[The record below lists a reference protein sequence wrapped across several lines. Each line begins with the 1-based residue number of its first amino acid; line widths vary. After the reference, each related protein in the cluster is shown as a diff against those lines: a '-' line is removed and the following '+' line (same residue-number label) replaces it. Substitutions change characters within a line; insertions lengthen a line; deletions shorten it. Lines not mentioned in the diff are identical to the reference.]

1 MATTVSPLKI
11 LSDLGMNP
19 WEIEN
24 DEDYL
29 RALKEGIIT
38 IEAASKGKGDRRSE
52 ILRDEL
58 IRVRKER
65 KAAPTT
71 EVGVKEK
78 KTTIKGTK
86 LLPGTTFRPQDIKP
100 VDVDDKKADAPALMP
115 DRLESIANTVD
126 SIALLLRRQFGLE
139 KKQQRD
145 NRKKQN
151 KINKDAR
158 ENKLEGKPK
167 DKKTGLIP
175 SSIAK
180 PTLGFFGRIQK
191 FFTNIAIGSAL
202 VSLLKWIKDPANA
215 EKVTKFKD
223 FLINNAPLIL
233 GGLAA
238 LALLPIV
245 GSLVGLIGGIMG
257 GLSMLGLAVPLLPI
271 ILKGILIAAVLALT
285 VAAGNAIKNKLTQ
298 AISGGGKFEELDQ
311 KGRDDL
317 LEAGINQGG
326 TLVDEK
332 GKALKIPAGENR
344 RGDTIFK
351 MGVVDPSM
359 TDDIADARGIATQSQ
374 VIAHIGQE
382 EYDKKV
388 AALSKWKNLMGE
400 KDPIKKQMGDELEV
414 LPGQARRKIIDE
426 RADSQ
431 ELADIKA
438 MPSGFGKREQ
448 NAARTKALKEYE
460 NETARLAKEAQL
472 AEEKRIRE
480 KYDKII
486 MEKFSEYFDTSA
498 DINTQSSND
507 GSKSSDLIS
516 KNLSG
521 SKNIILNTGSTS
533 SSGGTV
539 VNGGGASSQNLAF
552 SSTDPNNSHTLSAA
566 LVYNMSNAGA
576 VG

>member
-215 EKVTKFKD
+215 DKVTKFKD
-223 FLINNAPLIL
+223 FLIDNAGWIL

-238 LALLPIV
+238 IALLPIV
-245 GSLVGLIGGIMG
+245 GGLVGMVGGIMG
-257 GLSMLGLAVPLLPI
+257 GLSMLGFAVPLLPI

-285 VAAGNAIKNKLTQ
+285 LAAGNAIKNKLTQ

-326 TLVDEK
+326 TLIDEK
-332 GKALKIPAGENR
+332 GKALKIPAGQNKK
-344 RGDTIFK
+344 GDTIFK

-359 TDDIADARGIATQSQ
+359 TDDNADARGIATQSQ

-388 AALSKWKNLMGE
+388 AALSKWKNLIGE
-400 KDPIKKQMGDELEV
+400 KDPLKKQMGEEIRT
-414 LPGQARRKIIDE
+414 ANKEIDE
-426 RADSQ
+426 SYKPEIA
-431 ELADIKA
+431 ETGLFE
-438 MPSGFGKREQ
+438 FGKKQDINKRALDE
-448 NAARTKALKEYE
+448 KA
-460 NETARLAKEAQL
+460 AKE
-472 AEEKRIRE
+472 EEIRA

-486 MEKFSEYFDTSA
+486 IEKFPEYFDTSA

>member
-1 MATTVSPLKI
+1 MPSTRPTVDPVLDI
-11 LSDLGMNP
+11 LEEMGYDF
-19 WEIEN
+19 
-24 DEDYL
+24 DELDGDGYK
-29 RALKEGIIT
+29 RSLKEAIIKLTIKDAGDSRIEPLT
-38 IEAASKGKGDRRSE
+38 IELQKVKGS
-52 ILRDEL
+52 
-58 IRVRKER
+58 RKVQ
-65 KAAPTT
+65 T
-71 EVGVKEK
+71 KEK
-78 KTTIKGTK
+78 KTTISPAKFLT
-86 LLPGTTFRPQDIKP
+86 GTTFRPEDIKP
-100 VDVDDKKADAPALMP
+100 ADIDGSSTSSDIVP
-115 DRLESIANTVD
+115 DRLKNIADSLD
-126 SIALLLRRQFGLE
+126 SIALLLRRQLGVE

-145 NRKKQN
+145 ARKEQN
-151 KINKDAR
+151 KLNKDAR
-158 ENKLEGKPK
+158 EDKLEGKPK

-215 EKVTKFKD
+215 DKVTKFKD
-223 FLINNAPLIL
+223 FLIDNAGWIL

-238 LALLPIV
+238 IALLPIV
-245 GSLVGLIGGIMG
+245 GGLVGMVGGIMG
-257 GLSMLGLAVPLLPI
+257 GLSMLGFAVPLLPI

-285 VAAGNAIKNKLTQ
+285 LAAGNAIKNKLTQ

-326 TLVDEK
+326 TLIDEK
-332 GKALKIPAGENR
+332 GKALKIPAGQNKK
-344 RGDTIFK
+344 GDTIFK

-359 TDDIADARGIATQSQ
+359 TDDNADARGIATQSQ

-388 AALSKWKNLMGE
+388 AALSKWKNLIGE
-400 KDPIKKQMGDELEV
+400 KDPLKKQMGEEIRT
-414 LPGQARRKIIDE
+414 ANKEIDE
-426 RADSQ
+426 SYKPEIA
-431 ELADIKA
+431 ETGLFE
-438 MPSGFGKREQ
+438 FGKKQDINKRALDE
-448 NAARTKALKEYE
+448 KA
-460 NETARLAKEAQL
+460 AKE
-472 AEEKRIRE
+472 EEIRA

-486 MEKFSEYFDTSA
+486 IEKFPEYFDTSA